1 MCSYKRGTQ
10 ARFGKGGFRLVLND
24 EQGSSGHRRRCMY
37 QAEGQEACR
46 SGSKRPNG
54 LGGMGRVHLDSW
66 EAGKGIGCP
75 VQWWITPVDSEL

>member
-1 MCSYKRGTQ
+1 
-10 ARFGKGGFRLVLND
+10 
-24 EQGSSGHRRRCMY
+24 MY
-37 QAEGQEACR
+37 QAEGQGACR